1 MVGVEEGKGNSSE
14 RKRLLLGKVVLGETL
29 PAMEEGESS
38 VHRRQDRVIEV
49 QEGRVKTAGE
59 ETQGTQFHPPWA
71 LAPHLHSRGA

>member
-1 MVGVEEGKGNSSE
+1 MVGVEEGKGNSSK
-14 RKRLLLGKVVLGETL
+14 RKRLLLGKMVLGETL

-38 VHRRQDRVIEV
+38 VRRRQDRVIEV

-59 ETQGTQFHPPWA
+59 ETRGTQFHPLWA